1 MNKEERVA
9 HLPGGGQRPPARHG
23 CQHVRSSTI
32 PTVFPAIP
40 ASLPLPSFPIPFRL
54 PFRRSGIPSVVPV
67 PLRRSGIP
75 SVVPASP
82 PSFRASPPSFR
93 HPLRRSGIPSVV
105 PASPP
110 SFQHLLR
117 RSSISSVVPAS
128 PPSFRHLL
136 RRSGISSVVPAS
148 PPSFRVIPASLPS
161 FLHPL
166 RHSGESRNPRR
177 LPGVVCPRVAV
188 KAHCMTGCVW
198 IGVNGRQL
206 PCYLA
211 SCP

>member
-9 HLPGGGQRPPARHG
+9 HLPGGGQRPPALYR
-23 CQHVRSSTI
+23 CQH
-32 PTVFPAIP
+32 
-40 ASLPLPSFPIPFRL
+40 PFRL
-54 PFRRSGIPSVVPV
+54 PFRRSGIPSVVP
-67 PLRRSGIP
+67 
-75 SVVPASP
+75 
-82 PSFRASPPSFR
+82 ASPPSFR

-110 SFQHLLR
+110 SFRHPLRRSGIPSVVPSPPSFRHLLRRSIPSVVPASLR

-136 RRSGISSVVPAS
+136 RRSSISSVVPAS